1 MKAIFVGID
10 RYPFEFEMEDNLNNY
25 QSLVGGNIEVLS
37 IKERND
43 RSIDII
49 FNEEGKLIN
58 LPLNRNIVF
67 GDGYVEPIM
76 GNIIIVAADLRTGDF
91 VSLTDE
97 EVNWYKNMF
106 LDDYIFIV

>member
-1 MKAIFVGID
+1 MKCIFVGINKE
-10 RYPFEFEMEDNLNNY
+10 PFIFEMEDVLENY
-25 QSLVGGNIEVLS
+25 QSLVGGNIEVMS
-37 IKERND
+37 IHEKGT

-58 LPLNRNIVF
+58 LELNKFIVF
-67 GDGYVEPIM
+67 PNGSYDAIM
-76 GNIIIVAADLRTGDF
+76 GNIIIVAADMTTGDF